1 MIYTSYFA
9 KLKSL
14 PENIIPI
21 SICGKAPDWYK
32 GLQYKKLAPKY
43 DFFMEWKK
51 NHDND
56 YYIRCFNEQ
65 VLSKLNQIETITD
78 LHMVIPREIREKMQH
93 SVHNSPDWHIAL
105 ICYEKPTDFCH
116 RHLVS
121 DWLNEIGLNCT
132 EWKPDGEAKWVLPS
146 QGQGVY
152 PCNYQCS
159 KCGYDSGA
167 RYAYKAKETK
177 QCPGCNSSMK

>member
-14 PENIIPI
+14 PEDVVPI

-43 DFFMEWKK
+43 DFFMKWKE

-56 YYIRCFNEQ
+56 YYIKCFNEQ
-65 VLSKLNQIETITD
+65 VLSSLDVYQTLDELYRLLSETERTLIEITNC
-78 LHMVIPREIREKMQH
+78 PPW
-93 SVHNSPDWHIAL
+93 SNSHVNIAL
-105 ICYEKPTDFCH
+105 VCYEKPSDFCH

-121 DWLNEIGLNCT
+121 EWLNKNGIPCE
-132 EWKPDGEAKWVLPS
+132 EWL
-146 QGQGVY
+146 
-152 PCNYQCS
+152 
-159 KCGYDSGA
+159 
-167 RYAYKAKETK
+167 
-177 QCPGCNSSMK
+177 